1 MAKWIP
7 FRLREEDP
15 ETVMYTK
22 WYAPSH
28 GNFDIATSIGRFPEC
43 CRAALAA
50 QFERELT
57 HYEDIMYHEQ
67 LEFKGVYF
75 REQTSFST
83 CGTYLTFGK
92 YAGVDDIVRRCVESV
107 ELDQKRKA
115 RK

>member
-1 MAKWIP
+1 MTKWIP

-28 GNFDIATSIGRFPEC
+28 GNFDIAVGIGRFPEC
-43 CRAALAA
+43 CRDALAA
-50 QFERELT
+50 QFENELK
-57 HYEDIMYHEQ
+57 HYEDIMFREQ

-75 REQTSFST
+75 REQSRLPPS
-83 CGTYLTFGK
+83 GTYLNFGK
-92 YAGVDDIVRRCVESV
+92 YAGIDDIVRRCVESV